1 MLPDDLASSD
11 RYYMGIRVSHI
22 DNDRAFRRDAR
33 IVLEEPAVRYQSSGW
48 SEDQHLA
55 IFSEEA
61 T

>member
-1 MLPDDLASSD
+1 
-11 RYYMGIRVSHI
+11 MGIRVSHI